1 MFSASAAASCSECA
15 TATSTATG
23 NTLQEAISNANT
35 SALLSAQI
43 ALRKPL
49 PNNPNAHTAKMLLLN
64 CIDFR
69 LIDYETFLLD
79 SIGYLNEFDE
89 FILAGASLGYNGI
102 TGYYPQWQ
110 NCCDDHIKLSHQLH
124 DIYEITIIDHMKC
137 GAYKLQYT
145 PEQLAGDGEY
155 KLHVENLN
163 KAEKTLKEKFSFI
176 KTVNKY
182 IMQLNGETTK
192 IP

>member
-1 MFSASAAASCSECA
+1 MFSASATARCSGCAS
-15 TATSTATG
+15 ATSTATG
-23 NTLQEAISNANT
+23 NTLQEAISNANN

-49 PNNPNAHTAKMLLLN
+49 PNNPDDHTAKTLLLN

-69 LIDYETFLLD
+69 LIDYENFLLD
-79 SIGYLNEFDE
+79 STGYLNEFDE

-102 TGYYPQWQ
+102 TGYHPRWQ
-110 NCCDDHIKLSHQLH
+110 NCCDDHINISHKLH
-124 DIYEITIIDHMKC
+124 DIYEITIIDHMSC

-155 KLHVENLN
+155 NLHVENLN
-163 KAEKTLKEKFSFI
+163 KAEKTLKNKFPFI
-176 KTVNKY
+176 QTVNKY
-182 IMQLNGETTK
+182 IMKLNGKTTK